1 MAACNVCLKRVLPH
15 SYFLACNLCNS
26 KIHIN
31 CMHKVTKNDSIY
43 TQKEEHTWFC
53 TDCVGNIFPYCHL
66 YEDDEFMSALS
77 ENWNTKNQIS
87 LEALQNQNNIF
98 SPFELNEISDS
109 PLYDADPDIQFYQN
123 QCHRLH
129 DSIHVTIMLK
139 TPLTKN

>member
-77 ENWNTKNQIS
+77 ENWNTKTKFLWKPYKIKITYSHHLNLMKFQTPHCMMQTQIFNFIKTNVTDS
-87 LEALQNQNNIF
+87 MT
-98 SPFELNEISDS
+98 PF
-109 PLYDADPDIQFYQN
+109 
-123 QCHRLH
+123 
-129 DSIHVTIMLK
+129 M
-139 TPLTKN
+139 